1 MYVATARAIWLVMK
15 GVTCCLTLRPLNYRK
30 NQQIVHP
37 TVKVHNHT
45 LPVEIYGA
53 TDTRL

>member
-15 GVTCCLTLRPLNYRK
+15 GVTCCLTLRPLNYRE

-53 TDTRL
+53 TDTLL